1 MTRPGSHRPR
11 RPWAWAIAR
20 GGHEATYD
28 TEGAGR
34 ILTASVNGAQV
45 ARYTYDPFGRRFS
58 KTPSG
63 GTAAFFLH
71 DGQGGEIAV
80 YDGASATGAWT
91 LSRKLFHD
99 PGQVAVMRVREL
111 QLRAMGRPSLEPT
124 AELLH
129 KSVFAIDFV
138 DEKPNSATNLVFG
151 NIGLHPSNQI

>member
-58 KTPSG
+58 KTLTG

-80 YDGASATGAWT
+80 
-91 LSRKLFHD
+91 
-99 PGQVAVMRVREL
+99 
-111 QLRAMGRPSLEPT
+111 
-124 AELLH
+124 
-129 KSVFAIDFV
+129 
-138 DEKPNSATNLVFG
+138 
-151 NIGLHPSNQI
+151 